1 MGKKHVFV
9 ANKQLSRDPED
20 RENRMER
27 SMLASLS
34 QVRVKEE
41 LSLEQRM
48 SQLPNPVATYFSEL
62 PNEFPESVH
71 DVFPVYTVLK
81 HVSRAHW
88 GGFNPLNIIIIIIL
102 YGKYSLGTP

>member
-1 MGKKHVFV
+1 
-9 ANKQLSRDPED
+9 
-20 RENRMER
+20 
-27 SMLASLS
+27 MLAFLS
-34 QVRVKEE
+34 QVRWMKEE

-48 SQLPNPVATYFSEL
+48 SQLPYPVATYFSEL

-71 DVFPVYTVLK
+71 DVINDPVLK

-88 GGFNPLNIIIIIIL
+88 GGFNPLNIIIIIL